1 MARYSLVMKD
11 RVYVELLKAA
21 ERRGISVGKLINQI
35 LEQFVAK
42 ETGREFESEDLGRVV
57 EVIEGEE
64 VTA

>member
-11 RVYVELLKAA
+11 KVYVELLKAA

-42 ETGREFESEDLGRVV
+42 ETGREFENEDLGRVV

>member
-1 MARYSLVMKD
+1 VARYSLVMKD